1 VIRAVTTLTAV
12 ERAWRPSPAAR
23 LTDDCSRRRVRIR
36 ALGRVLTGCEH
47 RLELDDQEVF
57 VDYTV

>member
-12 ERAWRPSPAAR
+12 ERAWKPSPAAR
-23 LTDDCSRRRVRIR
+23 LTGDCSGRRVRIR
-36 ALGRVLTGCEH
+36 GRVLTGCEH